1 MQFNQ
6 FTKETSNDR
15 LQTLWRVDVALL
27 DENARLHAVSS
38 HPFQWITDE
47 RANTVAQT
55 KVETYMVPVLEDPE
69 GVFRN
74 DSTFMIDLLE
84 ERFPDRRAEPEDE
97 ADAFLAYLIEDFA
110 DEWLLWPFFM
120 MRWRHEEDRKF
131 NSQWIVYEYL
141 RGDTT
146 TPQFDGFATMWA
158 ARQTKLVRATCGE
171 QEMFPLH
178 DESLDALLKIT
189 ERAFTS
195 GMFLFGTR
203 PSRAEFALNGILSQ
217 LILDHT
223 PSAHLRQN
231 FNFTYRW
238 TTLMEDLSGREGA
251 WQSLSADPERLKS
264 SPVIDLLRLSAKY
277 HLPLLRANRRA
288 MDAGEKML
296 SFPIDDS
303 TFTRRPAERHQG
315 CLPALQDRYQSLSDD
330 AKANLNSV
338 LTDTGCLDYL
348 A

>member
-1 MQFNQ
+1 MTEYKLYGATMSPFSM
-6 FTKETSNDR
+6 KMR
-15 LQTLWRVDVALL
+15 AYMRY
-27 DENARLHAVSS
+27 RRI
-38 HPFQWITDE
+38 PFQWITDE
-47 RANTVAQT
+47 RASEVAMT
-55 KVETYMVPVLEDPE
+55 KVATYMVPVLEDPE

-84 ERFPDRRAEPEDE
+84 QRFADRRAEPEDE
-97 ADAFLAYLIEDFA
+97 ADAFLAHLIEDFA

-120 MRWRHEEDRKF
+120 MRWRHEDDRKF

-141 RGDTT
+141 SGDTT
-146 TPQFDGFATMWA
+146 SPQFDGLAITWSG
-158 ARQTKLVRATCGE
+158 RQTKLVRATCGE
-171 QEMFPLH
+171 KEMFPLH
-178 DESLDALLKIT
+178 DECLDVLLNIS
-189 ERAFTS
+189 ERAFSS

-203 PSRAEFALNGILSQ
+203 PSRAEFALYGILSQ

-223 PSAHLRQN
+223 PSAHLRKN

-251 WQSLSADPERLKS
+251 WQSLSSDPERLNT

-277 HLPLLRANRRA
+277 HLPFLRANRQA
-288 MDAGEKML
+288 MDAGEKLL
-296 SFPIDDS
+296 SFPLGDS
-303 TFTRRPAERHQG
+303 TFTRRPAERHLH
-315 CLPALQDRYQSLSDD
+315 CLPALQERYQSLSDN